1 MINYNKS
8 PTSNDIHLALLD
20 LYAYLKL
27 DKIGTVRFYFFILLN
42 SLIQIKIKNKKL
54 KKIRMIFF

>member
-1 MINYNKS
+1 MIDHNKS

-27 DKIGTVRFYFFILLN
+27 DKIGTVRFYIF
-42 SLIQIKIKNKKL
+42 LIIK
-54 KKIRMIFF
+54 

>member
-27 DKIGTVRFYFFILLN
+27 DIIGTVRFYIFILLN
-42 SLIQIKIKNKKL
+42 SLIQIKTKNQK
-54 KKIRMIFF
+54 